1 MKKISVILL
10 AAGKSERMGTCKQ
23 LLDLGGRT
31 VIQVC
36 IENLLEAGLDDITV
50 VAGVFSGELQPAV
63 SNFNVMFIINDI
75 KNAEMSDSIRA
86 GLKSTGKGDTSGIM
100 IHLSDHPLVKASTLR
115 SLAEKYS
122 DSRDSVIIPAY
133 NGRKGHPVILPEHI
147 LRKIEKG
154 GTLRDIISS
163 ESGKVRQIDVDDQG
177 ILVDMDTPGDYLR
190 VLECHLSDIRH
201 KS

>member
-122 DSRDSVIIPAY
+122 DSRDSVIIPAH

-177 ILVDMDTPGDYLR
+177 ILVDMDTPGDYQR
-190 VLECHLSDIRH
+190 VLECHISDIRH

>member
-1 MKKISVILL
+1 MGRQISVILL

-36 IENLLEAGLDDITV
+36 IENLLKAGIDDITV
-50 VAGVFSGELQPAV
+50 VTGAFSKELQPAV
-63 SNFNVMFIINDI
+63 SSFNVRFVINDI
-75 KNAEMSDSIRA
+75 KNAEMADSIKA
-86 GLKSTGKGDTSGIM
+86 GLRSIGKGDTSGIM

-122 DSRDSVIIPAY
+122 DSRDSIIIPAH
-133 NGRKGHPVILPEHI
+133 NGIKGHPVILPEHI
-147 LRKIEKG
+147 LRNIEKG

-163 ESGKVRQIDVDDQG
+163 ESGKVRRIDVDDNG
-177 ILVDMDTPGDYLR
+177 ILIDMDTPEDYKR
-190 VLECHLSDIRH
+190 VLELSY
-201 KS
+201 S